1 MKFRNLVA
9 ALTSFAVVAGFSIG
23 AFSASAVA
31 PNTGYATYTAAIPNG
46 SDGTVSMTAGFG
58 NITYQSLG
66 SSSVTIPGGSSA
78 IQPMTTPFAAFIGL
92 SSSGQQYLNTKMT
105 TNATATNTYRFLHN
119 TPNNGKW
126 AFSLGDIDAER
137 LTITATKSDGSAATA
152 AEIGFQSE
160 YNYNDPSDS
169 TTHLSVTQSGNSV
182 VVEDAS
188 CPSSCDTVGIAI
200 WLKPTVSLSYIS
212 IAAFGKSGFPVY
224 QTWFATQYKAVS
236 GDVDPFQGT
245 PAVNAT
251 PVPPITLD
259 LIDIATNEIV
269 ATTTSDSSGNYSFPA
284 VYPESS
290 GTYQIDA
297 TGPYGETM
305 GGPIAVPATDQNGA
319 VVIPTIIAPA
329 EYEVSGTVSN
339 GQGDPTAFDV
349 EVLNGSG
356 SVITQADVQ
365 PDGTFVIPFVPP
377 ANNLQLVVVGPQGE
391 TSSATALNT
400 TGGNV
405 AGIALVAPSRLAV
418 TGLSVS
424 VPLGLAAFMLLSGAV
439 LVAVRRRFRH

>member
-1 MKFRNLVA
+1 MKVRAILATLVSA
-9 ALTSFAVVAGFSIG
+9 ATVSFLTLG

-31 PNTGYATYTAAIPNG
+31 PNTGYATYTAAVPNG
-46 SDGTVSMTAGFG
+46 ADGTVAMTAGFG
-58 NITYQSLG
+58 NITYASTG

-78 IQPMTTPFAAFIGL
+78 IQPISTPFAAFIGL
-92 SSSGQQYLNTKMT
+92 SSSGQQYINTKMT
-105 TNATATNTYRFLHN
+105 TNATATNTYRFLQN

-137 LTITATKSDGSAATA
+137 ITITATKANNSPATA
-152 AEIGFQSE
+152 AEIGFQSQ
-160 YNYNDPSDS
+160 YNYNNPNDS
-169 TTHLSVTQSGNSV
+169 SQPLTVTQSGNSI
-182 VVEDAS
+182 VVEDPL
-188 CPSSCDTVGIAI
+188 CPTACDTVGISI

-245 PAVNAT
+245 PAVNPT
-251 PVPPITLD
+251 PVPPVTLD
-259 LIDIATNEIV
+259 LIDLGTNQVV

-284 VYPESS
+284 VYPDTT
-290 GTYQIDA
+290 GAYAIDA
-297 TGPYGETM
+297 TGPYGEPM
-305 GGPIAVPATDQNGA
+305 GGQIPVPATDQQGA
-319 VVIPTIIAPA
+319 VTMSTIIAPP

-349 EVLNGSG
+349 QVISSG
-356 SVITQADVQ
+356 TVITQGDVQ

-400 TGGNV
+400 TNGNV
-405 AGIALVAPSRLAV
+405 SGVALVAPSRLAV
-418 TGLSVS
+418 TGTSGNQFLV
-424 VPLGLAAFMLLSGAV
+424 VGAFMLLSGAV
-439 LVAVRRRFRH
+439 LVFVRRRFRH